1 MWVICGIVRC
11 GVLFAEEKVL
21 KLKEKVTYGTTGVC
35 VVERIEEKKIGRE
48 LKSYYVLKPVAQSS
62 ATVFLPADNEKLLAK
77 VRKVL
82 SADEVKG
89 MLKGLPSE
97 PDIWV
102 DNDAERKLKFNEIIT
117 SGDRKA
123 CLVLVRTLH
132 NRQSELSTKGKRLH
146 IADERALKEA
156 QRLVNDEF
164 SVALCMEFQE
174 VEAFIRSEFA
184 K

>member
-1 MWVICGIVRC
+1 M
-11 GVLFAEEKVL
+11 LKLNEKVM
-21 KLKEKVTYGTTGVC
+21 YGTTGVC

-48 LKSYYVLKPVAQSS
+48 FKSYYVLKPVSQSS
-62 ATVFLPADNEKLLAK
+62 ATVFLPADNEKLLSR

-82 SADEVKG
+82 SADEVKE
-89 MLKGLPSE
+89 MLNVLPSE
-97 PDIWV
+97 PDVWV
-102 DNDAERKLKFNEIIT
+102 DNDAERRVRFSEIIS

-132 NRQSELSTKGKRLH
+132 NRQTELSSKGKRLH

-156 QRLVNDEF
+156 QRLVHDEF
-164 SVALCMEFQE
+164 SVALDIEPCE
-174 VEAFIRSEFA
+174 VEAFIRGEFT